1 MTKAKSSST
10 SPQWTAVQRGS
21 MNMDEFTGVLCGER
35 CDLVFKGRVLQFV
48 FFFTGLIGQNIWG
61 KIGELGPWA

>member
-21 MNMDEFTGVLCGER
+21 MNMDEFTGVLCVER
-35 CDLVFKGRVLQFV
+35 CDLVFKGRLLLFV
-48 FFFTGLIGQNIWG
+48 SLDKIYGG
-61 KIGELGPWA
+61 KIGEFGPWA